1 MKTNLFNMFL
11 LTLII
16 TIGISSCATP
26 TAQAPTLISTAKTIL
41 TTTQDPS
48 ESPQAK
54 VVLDMVDKLNTG
66 DVDGSLAHFAED
78 AMSYFI
84 GMPPTGIEVY
94 RGAESL
100 RPTWEYCISD
110 NFRWEVEMESVED
123 NIVKANTHT
132 YLGFTEGLGVAP
144 NDFVDYFLVE
154 DDKITNYASVMTEES
169 LAEFKPALLAVMPPE
184 PTKPL
189 TDDPVS
195 KLTVTFTD
203 GTCTTPGPMVL
214 KVGELTVNAIVDDT
228 AQEKYAIS
236 LFTLDEGKDMV
247 DLMASSMRA
256 GTTRMVGY
264 NLNERA
270 NPGQKETY
278 TLNIK
283 EEPVYLVCWAY
294 PFQLP
299 IGNAG
304 AFEVKP

>member
-1 MKTNLFNMFL
+1 MKTNLFYMFL

-26 TAQAPTLISTAKTIL
+26 TAQAPTLISTAKPNL
-41 TTTQDPS
+41 TTTQDPA
-48 ESPQAK
+48 ESLQAK
-54 VVLDMVDKLNTG
+54 VVLDMVDKLNAG
-66 DVDGSLAHFAED
+66 DVDGSLANFAEN

-94 RGAESL
+94 RGAERL

-110 NFRWEVEMESVED
+110 NFRWEVEIESVED

-154 DDKITNYASVMTEES
+154 DGKITNYASVMTEES

-195 KLTVTFTD
+195 ELTVTFTD
-203 GTCTTPGPMVL
+203 GTCTTPGPMML
-214 KVGELTVNAIVDDT
+214 KAGELTVNAIVEDT

-236 LFTLDEGKDMV
+236 LFTLNDGKDMV
-247 DLMASSMRA
+247 DLMASSIRA
-256 GTTRMVGY
+256 GPPEWSDTI
-264 NLNERA
+264 LLKEL

-278 TLNIK
+278 RLNII
-283 EEPVYLVCWAY
+283 EEPIYLVCWAY
-294 PFQLP
+294 PFELP